1 MNEKEQWSSRF
12 GFILAAAG
20 SAIGLGAIWKF
31 PYVAGMNGGGAFLF
45 IFLLFTLILGLPLL
59 LAEFVIGRSTQ
70 TNAVSAYKMI
80 APDTKWY
87 FLGYLGMGTSFLLLS
102 FYSVIGGWI
111 IYYLLKTLT
120 GTLNDLTPE
129 QYNVVFANA
138 ISNPFVSISAHFLFM
153 LTTIFVVSKGVQKGI
168 ERASRFM
175 MPILFL
181 LFLVLI
187 IRSLTLPD
195 VVRGLTFLF
204 EPDFSK
210 LTSEAILAALG
221 QSFFTLSIGVSAMVT
236 YSSYV
241 PKEES
246 LPKAALSI
254 VFINIVIV
262 ILAGLA
268 IFPAVFSFGLQPDA
282 GPVLLFQVLP
292 NVFNHMP
299 FGMLFFLAFLLLF
312 LFASLTS
319 AFSMLELQVAIVAK
333 GDDRLRKKWSW
344 VIGLS
349 IFLLGI
355 PSALSFGPLSD
366 FFIFGKS
373 FFDLADY
380 LVSNMLMPIGALLIS
395 IFVPV
400 KMKKSVL
407 YAELQ
412 SGGGIPMYLF
422 RVWLFIL
429 RYVAPVAIFL
439 VLFDVLGIWDKIL

>member
-1 MNEKEQWSSRF
+1 MKEKEQWSSRF

-45 IFLLFTLILGLPLL
+45 VFLFFTLFLGLPLL
-59 LAEFVIGRSTQ
+59 LAEFVIGRNTQ
-70 TNAVSAYKMI
+70 SDAVSAYKMI
-80 APDTKWY
+80 APGTKWH
-87 FLGYLGMGTSFLLLS
+87 FLGYLGMATSFLLLS

-111 IYYLLKTLT
+111 IYYLFKTLT
-120 GTLNDLTPE
+120 GSLSGLTPD
-129 QYNVVFANA
+129 QYSAVFEGA
-138 ISNPFVSISAHFLFM
+138 ISNPGISITVHFLFM
-153 LTTIFVVSKGVQKGI
+153 LLTIIVVANGVQKGI
-168 ERASRFM
+168 ERASRVM
-175 MPILFL
+175 MPVLFL
-181 LFLVLI
+181 LFIVLI
-187 IRSLTLPD
+187 IRSLTLPN
-195 VVRGLTFLF
+195 VIQGLTFLF

-210 LTSEAILAALG
+210 LTSGAILAALG
-221 QSFFTLSIGVSAMVT
+221 QSFFTLSIGVSVMVT

-254 VFINIVIV
+254 VFLNIFVV

-268 IFPAVFSFGLQPDA
+268 IFPAVFSFGLQPNA

-299 FGMLFFLAFLLLF
+299 FGMLFFLAFILLF

-319 AFSMLELQVAIVAK
+319 AFSMLELQVAILAK
-333 GDDRLRKKWSW
+333 GDEHLRKKWAW
-344 VIGLS
+344 IIGLS

-366 FFIFGKS
+366 IHIFGKT
-373 FFDLADY
+373 FFDVADY
-380 LVSNMLMPIGALLIS
+380 LVSNVLMPLGAFFIS
-395 IFVPV
+395 IFVPL

-407 YAELQ
+407 FSELD
-412 SGGGIPMYLF
+412 SGNTIPLF
-422 RVWLFIL
+422 LFNVWFYIL
-429 RYVAPVAIFL
+429 RYVAPVAILL